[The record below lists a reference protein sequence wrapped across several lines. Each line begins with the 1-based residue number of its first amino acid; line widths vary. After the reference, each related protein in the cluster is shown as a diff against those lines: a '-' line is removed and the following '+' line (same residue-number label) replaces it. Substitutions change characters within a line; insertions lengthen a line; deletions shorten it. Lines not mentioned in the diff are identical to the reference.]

1 MLIERKP
8 LRVKPE
14 ALVHLEGRHP
24 LRNVPIDGKRQAEE
38 IIHLLFVVEVKLDDV
53 HEIKNLAKACPEG

>member
-24 LRNVPIDGKRQAEE
+24 LRDVPVDGKRQAEE
-38 IIHLLFVVEVKLDDV
+38 IIHLLFVAEVELEDV
-53 HEIKNLAKACPEG
+53 HEKK